1 MVRSYDLRMKRKL
14 FARTLTFAATAGAV
28 ILLAS
33 CSTVETRISGHPE
46 IYQSLSPQ
54 DQALVSRGQ
63 IRTGMSQNGVWL
75 AWGSPDQ
82 RVIGNMRGR
91 STETWVY
98 VTYTYAYPYGYP
110 WGYPYGPYGRFY
122 GSFGFVGVSHI
133 HHHHHRSFVFVGDPF
148 FDPFFYPYYFPPSV
162 PVPNK
167 TVTFSNGRVV
177 SFQMLAGPYR

>member
-1 MVRSYDLRMKRKL
+1 MKRRL
-14 FARTLTFAATAGAV
+14 VFRALTFAAAATV
-28 ILLAS
+28 LLTG

-46 IYQSLSPQ
+46 IYQSLSPH

-82 RVIGNMRGR
+82 RVVGSMRGTP
-91 STETWVY
+91 TETWVY
-98 VTYTYAYPYGYP
+98 ITYTYAYPYGYP

-122 GSFGFVGVSHI
+122 GSFGFVGVSRV
-133 HHHHHRSFVFVGDPF
+133 HHHHHRTFVFVGDPF
-148 FDPFFYPYYFPPSV
+148 FDPFFYPTYFPPSI
-162 PVPNK
+162 PVPYK